1 MTTKINIWVLWI
13 VLWCC
18 RATLPAEEQEIASA
32 PAKESV
38 QHIQIPEGTQLEL
51 VASEPQ
57 IVDPIAIRFDEFGR
71 MWVAQMGDYPEGNG
85 KSGIRILEDLDNDG
99 LFETSRVFADDL
111 HFVTGLQPWKGGV
124 IVTMAGRVAYMKD
137 TDGD

>member
-1 MTTKINIWVLWI
+1 MCSVLWYGG
-13 VLWCC
+13 
-18 RATLPAEEQEIASA
+18 AALPAEEQEIASA

-57 IVDPIAIRFDEFGR
+57 IMDPIAIRFDEFGR

-85 KSGIRILEDLDNDG
+85 KSSIRILEDLDNFLVDFG
-99 LFETSRVFADDL
+99 THFEGVTFAPRAWAVF
-111 HFVTGLQPWKGGV
+111 VEV
-124 IVTMAGRVAYMKD
+124 
-137 TDGD
+137 